1 MSVSVWRWT
10 EECDGRICVGDCD
23 VCSYAEESEEEMQVV
38 KKDAVIINRTIFC
51 TPEEAERV
59 RQKVIQQ
66 IRDDG
71 VAMLPVG
78 FTAVVCERDCLFLGG
93 EEE

>member
-1 MSVSVWRWT
+1 MSNISDIKPT
-10 EECDGRICVGDCD
+10 HIPPMPKKAKMEI
-23 VCSYAEESEEEMQVV
+23 V
-38 KKDAVIINRTIFC
+38 KKDAVVINRTIFC

-71 VAMLPVG
+71 VAMLPIG
-78 FTAVVCERDCLFLGG
+78 FTAEIVSRDCVFLGG